1 MADNSR
7 PVAEPLQKSAQAAQA
22 VRGAVKTGKAIAGAA
37 KGAAA
42 GGVWGAVAGFA
53 WENRKFVGKVI
64 IAATA
69 VLMIPILILC
79 MLPGIIFG
87 GFGNS
92 HSPADPDT
100 PIMNSSAAI
109 DGNLTEISTAVSRV
123 LSEALTDTLSAIDND
138 YAACTADGKEVINPY
153 ESSPNFN
160 ANQFVGQYCAAKN
173 EDYAAVSVSDME
185 SMLRSGKDKLYS
197 YTKKEEERTIDTVTT
212 SVTVDAS
219 TGEETTTETV
229 TTTTEKWIVYTVSYN
244 GEGYF
249 ADEVF
254 HLTAEQK
261 DLADDYA
268 YNLSLFLGDSMF
280 QGLPTGYTTVSS
292 LGNIRFTDGQTA
304 VVYFNQLDERYAGQP
319 YGTDNIGGYGC
330 GPTAMSIVVSSLTN
344 DTVDPIEM
352 ARWSYENGYWCS
364 GSGSYHALIPAA
376 AKAWGL
382 NVEGCTASDG
392 QNIADALTDG
402 KLVVAIMLKGH
413 FTSSGHFI
421 VLRGVKDGK
430 ILVADPAS
438 YDRSS
443 MEWDLSIIL
452 NEASTHAGAGGPF
465 WIIGYEIFASVLPV
479 IGEIPDVQFVS
490 CHITDNR
497 MYIKAVD
504 PHLTAEVA
512 PGDTVKAGV
521 VISNSEVGLGSVSV
535 QPLIYRELD
544 GNGIAVAGATTKRI
558 HRGRVNSAEEHFML
572 ASQEVL
578 TEADRTFLTE
588 LQETVRSATDE
599 EQFSQ
604 IVTLM
609 QSAKHQAMNTADIPA
624 VVHTAGRDFGITDT
638 EQNGVLQRLIE
649 SDDLS
654 LYGLAN
660 AVTRHSQ
667 DVESYDRATDLE
679 GIGFNILS
687 MPPRQWTRI
696 NQIAA

>member
-7 PVAEPLQKSAQAAQA
+7 PVAEPLQKGAQAAQA

-100 PIMNSSAAI
+100 PIMNSSAVI
-109 DGNLTEISTAVSRV
+109 DSNLTEISTAVSRV

-138 YAACTADGKEVINPY
+138 YAACTADGKEVISPY

-197 YTKKEEERTIDTVTT
+197 YTKKEEERTVETVTT

-244 GEGYF
+244 GEAYF

-280 QGLPTGYTTVSS
+280 QVLPTGYTTVSS
-292 LGNIRFTDGQTA
+292 LGNIRFTDGQTE
-304 VVYFNQLDERYAGQP
+304 VVYF
-319 YGTDNIGGYGC
+319 
-330 GPTAMSIVVSSLTN
+330 
-344 DTVDPIEM
+344 
-352 ARWSYENGYWCS
+352 
-364 GSGSYHALIPAA
+364 
-376 AKAWGL
+376 
-382 NVEGCTASDG
+382 
-392 QNIADALTDG
+392 
-402 KLVVAIMLKGH
+402 
-413 FTSSGHFI
+413 
-421 VLRGVKDGK
+421 
-430 ILVADPAS
+430 
-438 YDRSS
+438 
-443 MEWDLSIIL
+443 
-452 NEASTHAGAGGPF
+452 
-465 WIIGYEIFASVLPV
+465 
-479 IGEIPDVQFVS
+479 
-490 CHITDNR
+490 
-497 MYIKAVD
+497 
-504 PHLTAEVA
+504 
-512 PGDTVKAGV
+512 
-521 VISNSEVGLGSVSV
+521 
-535 QPLIYRELD
+535 
-544 GNGIAVAGATTKRI
+544 
-558 HRGRVNSAEEHFML
+558 
-572 ASQEVL
+572 
-578 TEADRTFLTE
+578 
-588 LQETVRSATDE
+588 
-599 EQFSQ
+599 
-604 IVTLM
+604 
-609 QSAKHQAMNTADIPA
+609 QSA
-624 VVHTAGRDFGITDT
+624 G
-638 EQNGVLQRLIE
+638 
-649 SDDLS
+649 
-654 LYGLAN
+654 
-660 AVTRHSQ
+660 
-667 DVESYDRATDLE
+667 
-679 GIGFNILS
+679 
-687 MPPRQWTRI
+687 
-696 NQIAA
+696 